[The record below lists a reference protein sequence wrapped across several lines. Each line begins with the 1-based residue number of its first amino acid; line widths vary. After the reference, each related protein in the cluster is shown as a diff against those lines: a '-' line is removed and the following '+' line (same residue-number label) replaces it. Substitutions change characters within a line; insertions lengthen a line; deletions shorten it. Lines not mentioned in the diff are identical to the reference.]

1 MLFRMTFVT
10 SRFEDGL
17 DLSAEESI
25 WVVGCALV
33 VCVGAR
39 QWQPKGQNGKEDSH
53 THEEKTV
60 LLGRNPHPIL
70 CDLVRELSHR

>member
-1 MLFRMTFVT
+1 MLFRVTFVALF
-10 SRFEDGL
+10 FEDGL

-39 QWQPKGQNGKEDSH
+39 QLQPNGQNGKEDSH
-53 THEEKTV
+53 THEE
-60 LLGRNPHPIL
+60 
-70 CDLVRELSHR
+70 